1 MTRGRSRLAVAA
13 CLLSLVAAGAATVG
27 AAPASAADKSWVYGD
42 GWVKYTDSTNKLCFF
57 AYNTEG
63 RRSVRS
69 DGWFEDRNTYWPTGG
84 TSGAT
89 CKTLREPEGASISFD
104 VDTYWGERGT
114 WLSRGRH
121 VVIV

>member
-27 AAPASAADKSWVYGD
+27 AAPASAADKSWVYSD

-69 DGWFEDRNTYWPTGG
+69 VRLLEDRNTYWPTGG

-89 CKTLREPEGASISFD
+89 CKTITEPEGASLSFE
-104 VDTYWGERGT
+104 VDTYWGERNT
-114 WLSRGRH
+114 WVPQGRH